1 MKKFTNHLTALTLAG
16 LMVLTTASVGAA
28 SIYRS
33 VTAKQNTTA
42 TVKVN
47 GVNLTLKEDDDTL
60 YPLTYDGVTY
70 LPAKQLADAL
80 GYNASVNDGS
90 VTITSKTSSTTTSS
104 SGDIGAEKAKQIALE
119 HAGLSASKVSFI
131 KTEADY
137 DDGRKVYDIE
147 FYSGNKEYDY
157 EILASNGTI
166 VSVDY
171 DVENYSIP
179 STTTSNNYIG
189 VEAAK
194 QAALKH
200 AGLSASQVSFKK
212 AKLDYDDGKAEYEL
226 EFRHNF
232 QEYEYT
238 IDATSG
244 TILNFE
250 RD

>member
-1 MKKFTNHLTALTLAG
+1 M
-16 LMVLTTASVGAA
+16 
-28 SIYRS
+28 
-33 VTAKQNTTA
+33 
-42 TVKVN
+42 
-47 GVNLTLKEDDDTL
+47 
-60 YPLTYDGVTY
+60 
-70 LPAKQLADAL
+70 
-80 GYNASVNDGS
+80 
-90 VTITSKTSSTTTSS
+90 
-104 SGDIGAEKAKQIALE
+104 E

-200 AGLSASQVSFKK
+200 AGLSESQVSFKK
-212 AKLDYDDGKAEYEL
+212 RNWIMMTAEQNMNWSLDITS
-226 EFRHNF
+226 RNI
-232 QEYEYT
+232 EYT
-238 IDATSG
+238 IDAVSAPFLTLKE
-244 TILNFE
+244 TNFIAILSLSCYT
-250 RD
+250 

>member
-1 MKKFTNHLTALTLAG
+1 MN
-16 LMVLTTASVGAA
+16 
-28 SIYRS
+28 
-33 VTAKQNTTA
+33 
-42 TVKVN
+42 
-47 GVNLTLKEDDDTL
+47 
-60 YPLTYDGVTY
+60 
-70 LPAKQLADAL
+70 
-80 GYNASVNDGS
+80 
-90 VTITSKTSSTTTSS
+90 
-104 SGDIGAEKAKQIALE
+104 
-119 HAGLSASKVSFI
+119 
-131 KTEADY
+131 
-137 DDGRKVYDIE
+137 DGRKVYDIE

-200 AGLSASQVSFKK
+200 AGLSESQVSFKK
-212 AKLDYDDGKAEYEL
+212 AKLDYDDGRAEYEL

-238 IDATSG
+238 IDAVSG
-244 TILNFE
+244 TILDFE

>member
-28 SIYRS
+28 SVYRS

-60 YPLTYDGVTY
+60 YDGVTY

-80 GYNASVNDGS
+80 GYNASVNNGS
-90 VTITSKTSSTTTSS
+90 VTITSKTTSTTTSS
-104 SGDIGAEKAKQIALE
+104 SSDIGAEKAKQIALE

-194 QAALKH
+194 QAASAQQSQLEHH
-200 AGLSASQVSFKK
+200 AEIQREKFCPKK
-212 AKLDYDDGKAEYEL
+212 RNGRKAEAA
-226 EFRHNF
+226 F
-232 QEYEYT
+232 QELDSCEKR
-238 IDATSG
+238 
-244 TILNFE
+244 F
-250 RD
+250 